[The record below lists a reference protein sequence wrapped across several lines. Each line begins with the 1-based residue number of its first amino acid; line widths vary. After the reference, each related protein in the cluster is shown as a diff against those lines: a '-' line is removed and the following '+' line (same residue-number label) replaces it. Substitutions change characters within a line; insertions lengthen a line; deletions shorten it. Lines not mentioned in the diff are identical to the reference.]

1 MRVNTYFSSAV
12 GWLAHSMPKSHSK
25 VQASVCLIRKPA
37 SQRASEFARARPNV
51 SLFTKLFFF
60 SLLLWFLSFIQSICA
75 IFQMNGRQRRSKGDG
90 PMGKGK
96 IHDTQ
101 KAKMMFK
108 DFVYA
113 IARTHRWWSH
123 GKNFNLMCTY
133 LKATRFVAFECSL
146 TLYLLFSG
154 AAHTPCTRPILVFFF
169 FVAAHHILRLVTI
182 FKVQAKRQD
191 VRMCVSY
198 CAIVASHYALLHL
211 SIAAAA
217 AAAAARDEKRI
228 IHHLCMPRAFER
240 GEQQM
245 RCCRFG
251 TDERCLRHQ
260 EVRKWHINKE
270 NK

>member
-96 IHDTQ
+96 IHDIQ

-146 TLYLLFSG
+146 TL
-154 AAHTPCTRPILVFFF
+154 F
-169 FVAAHHILRLVTI
+169 FVFRRSAHSVYETYSCLLLLRRRTSQSQVGNDFQSTS
-182 FKVQAKRQD
+182 KTTR
-191 VRMCVSY
+191 
-198 CAIVASHYALLHL
+198 CAYVCELLRDRRISLCFASSFYSSSSRGGERRKKNYPSFVYAQSIRTWRTTNAML
-211 SIAAAA
+211 S
-217 AAAAARDEKRI
+217 
-228 IHHLCMPRAFER
+228 
-240 GEQQM
+240 
-245 RCCRFG
+245 
-251 TDERCLRHQ
+251 LRHWWAMLKTS
-260 EVRKWHINKE
+260 RSAKMTY
-270 NK
+270 